1 MEGFIVFAAF
11 FILALNVVC
20 FYRVIKGPNVFDRAL
35 AISVIGNNTVLILVL
50 VGFIFKRIDM
60 FFDIAV
66 VYALL
71 NFILS
76 IALGKYFEN
85 RGKQT

>member
-1 MEGFIVFAAF
+1 MSGLIIFSAF
-11 FILALNVVC
+11 FIMMLNLVC
-20 FYRVIKGPNVFDRAL
+20 LYRLIKGPNVFDRTL
-35 AISVIGNNTVLILVL
+35 AVSVIGNNTVLLIVL
-50 VGFIFKRIDM
+50 VGFMFERIDM

-76 IALGKYFEN
+76 IALGKYFEHL
-85 RGKQT
+85 GKRF